1 MQPQKISPWI
11 DLFVHLLEAPLDPNL
26 ETLVEDIPTLEQMN
40 KHPQWKLK
48 NVVAQIT
55 LKLFQK

>member
-40 KHPQWKLK
+40 KHSQWKLK

-55 LKLFQK
+55 LKLF